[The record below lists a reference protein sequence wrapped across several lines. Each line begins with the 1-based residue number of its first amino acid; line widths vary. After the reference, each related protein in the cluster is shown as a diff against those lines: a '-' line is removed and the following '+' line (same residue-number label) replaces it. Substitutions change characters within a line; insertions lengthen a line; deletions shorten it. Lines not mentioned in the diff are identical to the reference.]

1 MDIAGFLS
9 AVGIFVAIILAGRE
23 IKHQRKIAAEQTE
36 HERKIAAEQTEHERK
51 IAADR
56 ATLDLVVS
64 REIHNPEWS
73 KISATCDSVL
83 SDPKQWGRLFPEER
97 NGERDRTLEMTILTY
112 LNHYEVVAIAIDRRI
127 ISEDLYAM
135 WFRNG
140 YVKNWKQAEPFVMHL
155 RRIKKSNTI
164 FDEFKKL
171 AIRWSEIND
180 TNP

>member
-9 AVGIFVAIILAGRE
+9 AVGIFVAILLAGRT
-23 IKHQRKIAAEQTE
+23 INHQRKIAAD
-36 HERKIAAEQTEHERK
+36 QTEHERK

-83 SDPKQWGRLFPEER
+83 SDPKQWGRLFPEESSE
-97 NGERDRTLEMTILTY
+97 ERDRALEMTILTY
-112 LNHYEVVAIAIDRRI
+112 LNHYEVVAIAIDRKI

-135 WFRNG
+135 WFKDG
-140 YVKNWKQAEPFVMHL
+140 YVKNWMQAEPFVMHL

-164 FDEFKKL
+164 FAEFKKL
-171 AIRWSEIND
+171 ATRWSGVND
-180 TNP
+180 ANP